1 MKRIYLFLSVII
13 LLLVLVN
20 IFYYVSVYRQQVEFQ
35 KNMLMKQTEICSWE
49 IEMHISEFLNEMNFI
64 LYTEDVSIFFSDP
77 YSRERS
83 IRKIEAFFSKYNSL
97 ITGISIYDDKYNVY
111 NIFRDRG
118 NRRITDTYVSRE
130 QRILDPREKVEQEQG
145 ESVFTFPVFR
155 ENAPVANVIV
165 RIDKRKYIEAV
176 FSAYHIDNTVWQW
189 LLNNEGE
196 IFYSTFQSGS
206 PDIQG
211 IKEILAFRE
220 NDIAG
225 ASLSHRVTTR
235 EGRFDLISTWYP
247 IRIFNQDFTV
257 IFSLNSGIVVR
268 DIIKSAVYIAAATFV
283 ILILIILF
291 FLYFLRNEL
300 RQKDSWMKSERAI
313 KEILE
318 SLPVGII
325 IKGEDGRVKNVNS
338 TALEILKIE
347 DPGKIIRKDISGM
360 FFLLRD
366 YAGASG
372 NGSTGNTSEFVYYDS
387 GEEQELILYKKEIP
401 LDFSGEK
408 VTVEAFIDISPIEKA
423 RKSQFLWG
431 EAKTEFLKRVS
442 HDIRN
447 PLNAIQNMTD
457 LLEAD
462 TDPGSPEKEKLGL
475 IRNCCED
482 IHSVV
487 NDIIDFSGFDPDKVS
502 VEEIPFDL
510 RDEVNLVVNSV
521 SNKAKK
527 NNVDILVNV
536 DDNIPANLIGDPFHI
551 KQVLIKLLS
560 NSITHTDKG
569 EIRLNIRLKRQVS
582 GNVLLEFVVEDT
594 GKGIPQT
601 ILEKLNLVSGPGLV
615 PGGSPGLN
623 KTRQIIDLMK
633 GEMLIESPFFTDGK
647 KGKAGTR
654 VTFTVQVFS
663 NEFNAKN
670 LNFDHIKGLSD
681 IKALVLAE
689 DFQEKPC
696 IVSILG
702 ELQVPCELTRFND
715 LTIELLKSRDSDTSK
730 SWSLIFIID
739 STESN
744 GFSIARKLHEN
755 NLAEHHLII
764 VISLVNKTGNFMKSR
779 RFGADYYLIGPC
791 EKSEIV
797 DIINRRFSQI
807 SKGGEIEVLSHQVT
821 RDLKILVA
829 EDNKANQIVA
839 RSLFKRLGHD
849 IDLAANGREA
859 INKVREKE
867 YDIVFMDIRMPEK
880 NGLDAAHEI
889 RMMGYKMPIVAM
901 TANAGEDD
909 KTQALEAGM
918 NNYLSKP
925 VNINV
930 LKNILLKLVSR
941 SSPV

>member
-1 MKRIYLFLSVII
+1 MKRIYFFLSVII
-13 LLLVLVN
+13 LLLVLAN
-20 IFYYVSVYRQQVEFQ
+20 ILYYVNAYRQQVEFQ
-35 KNMLMKQTEICSWE
+35 GNMLMKQTEICSWE

-64 LYTEDVSIFFSDP
+64 LYTEDVTSFFDDTD
-77 YSRERS
+77 SRERS
-83 IRKIEAFFSKYNSL
+83 IRKIETFFSKYNSL
-97 ITGISIYDDKYNVY
+97 ITGISIYDDKSNVY

-118 NRRITDTYVSRE
+118 NRKITDLYVSRE
-130 QRILDPREKVEQEQG
+130 QRILDPREKVEQQEG

-155 ENAPVANVIV
+155 ENRPAANIIV

-176 FSAYHIDNTVWQW
+176 FSGYHIENTLWQW
-189 LLNNEGE
+189 LLNKEGG
-196 IFYSTFQSGS
+196 IVYSTFLSGS
-206 PDIQG
+206 PDIQ
-211 IKEILAFRE
+211 EIAKLSALPGKG
-220 NDIAG
+220 D
-225 ASLSHRVTTR
+225 ASGRVSHRVNTP

-247 IRIFNQDFTV
+247 IRIFNQDFT
-257 IFSLNSGIVVR
+257 ILFSLNSGIVVR
-268 DIIKSAVYIAAATFV
+268 DIIKSAVFISGATFI

-300 RQKDSWMKSERAI
+300 RQKNSSMQSEKAI
-313 KEILE
+313 KEIFE

-325 IKGEDGRVKNVNS
+325 IKGEDGRVKSINS
-338 TALEILKIE
+338 TALGILKIE
-347 DPGKIIRKDISGM
+347 DPGKIIRKDISSL

-372 NGSTGNTSEFVYYDS
+372 NGDPGNTSEFVYYDS
-387 GEEQELILYKKEIP
+387 GEEEELILYKKEIP

-447 PLNAIQNMTD
+447 PLNAILNMTD

-462 TDPGSPEKEKLGL
+462 TDPGSPEKERLEL

-510 RDEVNLVVNSV
+510 RDEVSLVVNSV
-521 SNKAKK
+521 TNKANKK
-527 NNVDILVNV
+527 KVDILVNV
-536 DDNIPANLIGDPFHI
+536 DDNIPGNLIGDPFHI

-560 NSITHTDKG
+560 NSLTYTDKG

-594 GKGIPQT
+594 GKGMSRS
-601 ILEKLNLVSGPGLV
+601 ILEKLNLGDSGSGRV

-633 GEMLIESPFFTDGK
+633 GEMQIESPVLTDGK
-647 KGKAGTR
+647 KGKSGTR
-654 VTFTVQVFS
+654 VTFTIQAFS
-663 NEFNAKN
+663 NEFTAKN
-670 LNFDHIKGLSD
+670 LNFDHIKGLAD

-696 IVSILG
+696 VVSILG
-702 ELQVPCELTRFND
+702 DLKIRCELTRFND
-715 LTIELLKSRDSDTSK
+715 LTIELFRSRGSDTSN
-730 SWSLIFIID
+730 SWPLIFIID

-744 GFSIARKLHEN
+744 GFSIARRLHEN

-764 VISLVNKTGNFMKSR
+764 VISSVNKTGNFMKSR

-797 DIINRRFSQI
+797 DIINKRFGHI
-807 SKGGEIEVLSHQVT
+807 FKDEVLSNQVT

-829 EDNKANQIVA
+829 DDNKANQIVA

-859 INKVREKE
+859 IEKVRENQ

-880 NGLDAAHEI
+880 NGLDAAYEI

-930 LKNILLKLVSR
+930 LKNILSKLVYR
-941 SSPV
+941 GSPV

>member
-1 MKRIYLFLSVII
+1 MKRIYFFLSVII
-13 LLLVLVN
+13 LLLVLAN
-20 IFYYVSVYRQQVEFQ
+20 ILYYVNAYRQQVEFQ
-35 KNMLMKQTEICSWE
+35 GNMLMKQTEICSWE

-64 LYTEDVSIFFSDP
+64 LYTEDVTSFFDDP
-77 YSRERS
+77 DSRDRS
-83 IRKIEAFFSKYNSL
+83 IRKIETFFTKYNNL
-97 ITGISIYDDKYNVY
+97 ITGISIYDDKSNVY

-118 NRRITDTYVSRE
+118 NRKITDMYVSRE
-130 QRILDPREKVEQEQG
+130 QKILDPREKVEQQDG

-155 ENAPVANVIV
+155 ENRPAANIIV

-176 FSAYHIDNTVWQW
+176 FSGYHIDNTLWQW
-189 LLNNEGE
+189 LADSEGG
-196 IFYSTFQSGS
+196 IVYSTFPSGS
-206 PDIQG
+206 PEIQG
-211 IKEILAFRE
+211 IEKLTSFPGKDGVSGR
-220 NDIAG
+220 
-225 ASLSHRVTTR
+225 LSHRVTTP
-235 EGRFDLISTWYP
+235 EGRFDLISTSYP
-247 IRIFNQDFTV
+247 IRIFNQDFT
-257 IFSLNSGIVVR
+257 ILFSLNSGIVVR
-268 DIIKSAVYIAAATFV
+268 DIIKSAVFISGATFI

-300 RQKDSWMKSERAI
+300 RQKNSSMQSEKAI

-325 IKGEDGRVKNVNS
+325 IKGEDGRVKSINS
-338 TALEILKIE
+338 TALGILKLE
-347 DPGKIIRKDISGM
+347 DPGKIIRKDISSM

-366 YAGASG
+366 YSGASG
-372 NGSTGNTSEFVYYDS
+372 NGDRVNTSEFVYYDS
-387 GEEQELILYKKEIP
+387 GEEEELILYKKEIP

-447 PLNAIQNMTD
+447 PLNAILNMTD

-462 TDPGSPEKEKLGL
+462 TDPDSPEKERLGL

-510 RDEVNLVVNSV
+510 REEISLVVNSIT
-521 SNKAKK
+521 NKANKK
-527 NNVDILVNV
+527 NVDILVNV
-536 DDNIPANLIGDPFHI
+536 DDNIPGNLIGDPFHI

-560 NSITHTDKG
+560 NSLTHTDKG

-594 GKGIPQT
+594 GKGMPRS
-601 ILEKLNLVSGPGLV
+601 ILEKLNLNDSGSGLA

-633 GEMLIESPFFTDGK
+633 GEMLIESPVLTDGK
-647 KGKAGTR
+647 KGKSGTR
-654 VTFTVQVFS
+654 VTFTIQALS
-663 NEFNAKN
+663 NEFTAKD
-670 LNFDHIKGLSD
+670 LNFEHLKGLAD

-696 IVSILG
+696 VVSVLG
-702 ELQVPCELTRFND
+702 DLKVPCEITRFND
-715 LTIELLKSRDSDTSK
+715 LTIELLRSRVSDTSN
-730 SWSLIFIID
+730 SWPLIFIID

-764 VISLVNKTGNFMKSR
+764 VISSVNKTGNFMKSR

-797 DIINRRFSQI
+797 DIINKRFGHI
-807 SKGGEIEVLSHQVT
+807 FKGEVLSKQVM

-839 RSLFKRLGHD
+839 QSLFKRLGHD

-859 INKVREKE
+859 IEKVRE
-867 YDIVFMDIRMPEK
+867 
-880 NGLDAAHEI
+880 NS
-889 RMMGYKMPIVAM
+889 M
-901 TANAGEDD
+901 TFYSWISGCLR
-909 KTQALEAGM
+909 KTGWM
-918 NNYLSKP
+918 RP
-925 VNINV
+925 M
-930 LKNILLKLVSR
+930 R
-941 SSPV
+941 SG